1 MKTIFE
7 LVLCLIFS
15 LAANCQKF
23 SEADKAF
30 NKKSID
36 SYISNNDF
44 VILSQPAGR
53 DRRNSNDP
61 PCRGNGIV
69 TFINSSPQPLYFY
82 YWYVEDVVDPSHEC
96 WFRRFWKQLDRGNNT
111 FIIPEN
117 KTLIFRICTS
127 PQCSENLIKQY
138 GIVYYCNA
146 SNGIILVK

>member
-1 MKTIFE
+1 MKTTFA

-23 SEADKAF
+23 AEAGKAF
-30 NKKSID
+30 NKKSIYNSKSD
-36 SYISNNDF
+36 NEF
-44 VILSQPAGR
+44 TILSQAAGI
-53 DRRNSNDP
+53 DEQNNNP

-69 TFINSSPQPLYFY
+69 TFVNSSSQPLYFY
-82 YWYVEDVVDPSHEC
+82 YWYVEDIVDASHEC
-96 WFRRFWKQLDRGNNT
+96 WFRRFWKQLDAGNNK

-127 PQCSENLIKQY
+127 PQCSNNLIKQY